1 MDVMEMTRKTDLTTH
16 MDMTC
21 KVDNMTNL
29 VDMTNR
35 TDMTTRMDMTCRADV
50 TSRMDV
56 TCRPDMSFDALPSPG
71 SNEDASPLMDM
82 TCKNTRYFFFFF
94 ETRSFIQY
102 FVRNDQGQR
111 SAYREVSEKWPVK
124 LWILNCSNAVVLFR
138 VMANIN
144 TIRCLFYVLIEL
156 QRWEFIKER
165 F

>member
-94 ETRSFIQY
+94 LKLEASFSILSVMIRAKDLPTEKY
-102 FVRNDQGQR
+102 QR
-111 SAYREVSEKWPVK
+111 SG
-124 LWILNCSNAVVLFR
+124 L
-138 VMANIN
+138 
-144 TIRCLFYVLIEL
+144 
-156 QRWEFIKER
+156 
-165 F
+165 